1 MTEAEIE
8 QKVIDIVVKQM
19 GADRSEITRETRF
32 DEDLKADSLD
42 QVELMMDF
50 EDAFNTSIS
59 DEDAEKIKT
68 VGQVVEF
75 IAKNNGSSG

>member
-1 MTEAEIE
+1 MTESEIE
-8 QKVIDIVVKQM
+8 AKVIDIVCKQM
-19 GADRSEITRETRF
+19 GADGADVSRETRF

-59 DEDAEKIKT
+59 DEDAEQIKT
-68 VGQVVEF
+68 VGNAVEF
-75 IAKNNGSSG
+75 ISKNNGSAG

>member
-1 MTEAEIE
+1 MSEAEIE
-8 QKVIDIVVKQM
+8 AKVIDIVVKQM
-19 GADRSEITRETRF
+19 GAERSEITRETRF

-59 DEDAEKIKT
+59 DEDAEKFKT

-75 IAKNNGSSG
+75 LAKSGASAG